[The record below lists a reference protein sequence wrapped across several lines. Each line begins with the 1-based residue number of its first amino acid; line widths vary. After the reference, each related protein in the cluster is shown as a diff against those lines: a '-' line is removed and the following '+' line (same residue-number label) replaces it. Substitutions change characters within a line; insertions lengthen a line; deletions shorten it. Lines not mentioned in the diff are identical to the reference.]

1 MAKSRIGIIGAGP
14 GGLTAAMILARRG
27 LDVTVFEQKDTVG
40 GRNAPIRLGDFT
52 FDTGPTFL
60 MMKFIL
66 EEVFAE
72 AGRRVDDYLD
82 VVQLDPLYRLRIGGI
97 DLLPSA
103 DAEQTKAQIREHFP
117 GNEDGVDR
125 FMATEAKRFD
135 RLMPCLQRSYDNLL
149 AYLNPIFL
157 RALPRMSLG
166 RSIFQNLGRY
176 FSNDDL
182 KLCFAFQSKYL
193 GMSPWTCPAFFTML
207 SYIEHAYGIYHVMG
221 GLNQISQA
229 MAKVV
234 EEEGGK
240 IRLNTRVKE
249 LVLDGRRATGI
260 RLEDGTEEHF
270 DRIIINADFGHAMSS
285 LVPPGVL
292 RKYAPKKLDRWKISC
307 STFMLYLGVG
317 HVYDEHPHHNI
328 LFADDYRRNIEEI
341 TDGMTLSADP
351 SLYVQNAS
359 VTDGSL
365 APAGKSTIYVLV
377 PCPNTRSDM
386 AWDDVADDYADKVI
400 DIIETR
406 GGFTGLRSH
415 IEEKKVITP
424 INWQQEYNVYDGA
437 TFNLA
442 HTMGQVLY
450 FRPHNRFE
458 EIDNCYLV
466 GGGTHPGSGL
476 PTIYESGRISANL
489 LCRDLGMTP
498 SPVISA
504 RPDGVG

>member
-1 MAKSRIGIIGAGP
+1 MVKSRIGIIGAGP

-72 AGRRVDDYLD
+72 AGRRVDDYVD
-82 VVQLDPLYRLRIGGI
+82 VVQLDPLYRLRIGGV
-97 DLLPSA
+97 DLFPSA
-103 DAEQTKAQIREHFP
+103 DAEQTKVQIREHFP

-176 FSNDDL
+176 FSDDDL

-221 GLNQISQA
+221 GLNQISRA

-234 EEEGGK
+234 EEEGGT
-240 IRLNTRVKE
+240 IRLGTRVAG
-249 LVLDGRRATGI
+249 LILDGRRATGV
-260 RLEDGTEEHF
+260 RLDDGTEETF
-270 DRIIINADFGHAMSS
+270 DRIVINADFGDAMGA

-292 RKYAPKKLDRWKISC
+292 RKYTPKKLDRWKLSC
-307 STFMLYLGVG
+307 STFMLYLGVDR
-317 HVYDEHPHHNI
+317 VYDEHPHHNI
-328 LFADDYRRNIEEI
+328 LFADDYRRNVEEI
-341 TDGMTLSADP
+341 TDDMVLSADP

-377 PCPNTRSDM
+377 PCPNTRSGID
-386 AWDDVADDYADKVI
+386 WDGLADDYAEKVLG
-400 DIIETR
+400 IIETR
-406 GGFTGLRSH
+406 GGFTGLRDH
-415 IEEKKVITP
+415 IEERKVITP
-424 INWQQEYNVYDGA
+424 ATWRRDYNIFEGA

-442 HTMGQVLY
+442 HTMGQVLF

-458 EIDNCYLV
+458 EIGGCYLV

-498 SPVISA
+498 SPVISV